1 MSKPQMSPIKHI
13 AISLLVLAAVLLTF
27 EFTNLDLWVQSLFYN
42 SQTQSWVLDT
52 SHPILHFMLY
62 DGPKKLLVIFEVSLL
77 IAAVCFHKRALI
89 KSYQQGILI
98 VLIALPLGP
107 SLVSSLKSTTNV
119 SCPYA
124 LTQYGG
130 DLPYIGVFEH
140 YPSDQQPDK
149 RQRCFPAGH
158 ASGGFALLALV
169 YLMKTLRRKRQIL
182 MLAITAGALMGGYK
196 MAVGHHFLSHTL
208 VSMILCWF
216 VVNLVALLVLPW
228 PDKHRHAVDDFLPE
242 AACAKP
248 E

>member
-1 MSKPQMSPIKHI
+1 MSPVKHI
-13 AISLLVLAAVLLTF
+13 AISLLVLAAVMLIF
-27 EFTNLDLWVQSLFYN
+27 EFTNLDLWVQALFYN
-42 SQTQSWVLDT
+42 SETQSWVLDT

-62 DGPKKLLVIFEVSLL
+62 DGPKKLLVIFEIGLL
-77 IAAVCFHKRALI
+77 IAAVCFHKRPLI

-130 DLPYIGVFEH
+130 DLPHIGVFEH
-140 YPSDQQPDK
+140 YPSDQQPEK

-169 YLMKTLRRKRQIL
+169 YLVKTPRRKRQ
-182 MLAITAGALMGGYK
+182 MLIFAIAAGSLMGGYK

-228 PDKHRHAVDDFLPE
+228 PDKHRHPVAEFLPE
-242 AACAKP
+242 AVCAKS